1 MYCTRPSNT
10 APFEVSCSGALRL
23 PRSRVARALR
33 ERPPGRVVVN
43 IDPHT
48 SIFYARRTLELAV
61 AWLYKF
67 NRNLRL
73 SYQL

>member
-1 MYCTRPSNT
+1 
-10 APFEVSCSGALRL
+10 
-23 PRSRVARALR
+23 VARALR